1 MLMPQITGKTQIVGL
16 FGYPVSH
23 TLSPVMHNAAFA
35 SLNLPYAY
43 LPFPVEPAH
52 LEEGV
57 KGIRALNLRGV
68 NVTIPHKETVMAFLD
83 QLTPEAEL
91 IGAVNTIVNDNGVLT
106 GHNTDGAGFVKSLE
120 ETGQTGLKN
129 RYALIL
135 GTGGA
140 ARAVAVSLALR
151 GVGRIVI
158 AGRTIEKAQEITSVI
173 SEKICDKCAS
183 VLDIRSNAFPKELA
197 AADIIINSTP
207 IGMYPNHEIPPFID
221 LSVCHP
227 GALVCDLVYNP
238 MDTSLLKAARNK
250 GLGTLSG
257 IGMLVWQGVL
267 AFELWTGQHPH
278 VELMRHTVGK
288 HFLNPIR

>member
-35 SLNLPYAY
+35 SLNLPFVYI
-43 LPFPVEPAH
+43 PFPVEPAR

-68 NVTIPHKETVMAFLD
+68 NVTIPHKQNVMAFLD
-83 QLTPEAEL
+83 RLTPEAEL
-91 IGAVNTIVNDNGVLT
+91 IGAVNTIVNDNGFLT
-106 GHNTDGAGFVKSLE
+106 GYNTDGAGFVKALE
-120 ETGQTGLKN
+120 ETGQTNLKN

-140 ARAVAVSLALR
+140 ARAVAVSMALR
-151 GVGRIVI
+151 GAGRIVI
-158 AGRTIEKAQEITSVI
+158 AGRTIEKAQEITAVI
-173 SEKICDKCAS
+173 NERVSGKCAS
-183 VLDIRSNAFPKELA
+183 VLDLHSSRLPNELA

-207 IGMYPNHEIPPFID
+207 IGMYPKHEVPPFVD

-227 GALVCDLVYNP
+227 GALICDLVYNP
-238 MDTSLLKAARNK
+238 MDTSLLKAARDK

-257 IGMLVWQGVL
+257 IGMLIWQGAL
-267 AFELWTGQHPH
+267 AFELWTGQQPP
-278 VELMRHTVGK
+278 VELMRNTVQK
-288 HFLNPIR
+288 HFIK